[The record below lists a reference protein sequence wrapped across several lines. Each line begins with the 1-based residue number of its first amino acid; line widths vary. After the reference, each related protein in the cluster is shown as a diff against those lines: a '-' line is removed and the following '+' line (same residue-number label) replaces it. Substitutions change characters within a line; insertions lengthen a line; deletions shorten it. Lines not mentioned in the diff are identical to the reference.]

1 MKSKFFAFLTV
12 LFLTT
17 AAFAQTVRI
26 TGTVTD
32 NYGPVIGA
40 SVIESGTQNGASTD
54 MDGNFVLNVRPG
66 ATIEISSIGYKTQVI
81 PIGDRTVFNVFLE
94 EDAEFLEET
103 VVVGYGVQKKKLVTG
118 STVQVKGE
126 ELAKL
131 NATNALGAMQSSS
144 PGVSIMSTSGQPGSG
159 YNVNIR
165 GMGTIGSY
173 APLYVIDGVAGGSI
187 NSLNASDIESIDV
200 LKDAASCAIYGA
212 RGANGVI
219 LITTKQ
225 GKSGSISVTYDGFY
239 GIQNVQKMP
248 EFLNA
253 QQYMDIQDQVNFNMG
268 KPTIDWAGILNPSLY
283 NSVKDGSFVGTNWLD
298 VIRNV
303 NAPNQN
309 HAINIVGGS
318 EMSKFSMGVSYAHQE
333 GIFGNPVAS
342 NYKRMTA
349 RLNSDHVLWQKDG
362 LDIISVGENLTFTQS
377 ANSGIGTGNHYWNDI
392 FNMLSANPLVPVFM
406 PDGSY
411 TEYDWLR
418 QSGLWNLV
426 STISNPVAEM
436 IYSSRGNNGSHDYS
450 LRMSANLRVQP
461 IKGLT
466 WKSQFNYGL
475 SSGTYR
481 QYSMIYKLTDQSFKD
496 TDSVSQ
502 SAYAGWDWSWENT
515 VNYVFDIAGKHHF
528 DALVGNTLQHSG
540 FGESVGAA
548 NTTSNWPNSWTYAYV
563 GNTSGDPTLGDISGS
578 TWGDS
583 GLVSFFGRVNYN
595 YDERYMLS
603 LILRHDGS
611 SNFMRGHRWGTF
623 PSVSAGWVISNEP
636 WWTHNHV
643 VDFLKLRGSW
653 GQNGNCNIDN
663 FQYLSTISVGAAD
676 GGYSFYTGPTS
687 QNSGTGA
694 YADKLANPDITWE
707 TSQQLDLGFDAR
719 LFSSR
724 LNVAFDWYQ
733 KDTKNWL
740 VNAPIMGHFGANA
753 PYINGGDVRNSGVEL
768 ALNWNEVRN
777 PDFSYSF
784 GVNAAYNKNRVTR
797 IANDEGIIHGGTNV
811 VQGIAEMYRAQ
822 VGYPIGYFWTYKTD
836 GVFQNQDEIDAW
848 KAAGKGTIV
857 DNIVPGDLKFVD
869 LNNDGIISDLDKTMT
884 GDPNP
889 DWNVGLNFSVFF
901 KGFDLGMS
909 AYGMFGHQ
917 VFRAYRRYT
926 DSQWNNYTTEVYDY
940 WHGEGTSNHY
950 PRLVA
955 GTNYNYV
962 NNTDIF
968 IENADF
974 FRIQTVTFGYD
985 FKHLWKNAPFEK
997 AHLYFQAQNP
1007 WVFTKYKGLDPE
1019 VGTSSG
1025 FSSWA
1030 KGIDLG
1036 YYPQARSFVVGLNLA
1051 FGGPRKGAGP
1061 AQTDYAATYV
1071 PERIVEKIVEKQV
1084 VKEVPVEVVKEV
1096 IKEVKV
1102 ASDFTGPYSDDLYF
1116 VIGKADIRPDEAF
1129 KLGRIAQILKDNP
1142 DATISVTGYADSGTG
1157 NATIN
1162 NDLSQRRAQVVID
1175 MLKQAG
1181 ISASRIISKA
1191 IGGDRDASRSPE
1203 SNRVAVC
1210 IVK

>member
-1 MKSKFFAFLTV
+1 MKSKFFASLMFL
-12 LFLTT
+12 LIGW
-17 AAFAQTVRI
+17 AAMAQTVRI

-32 NYGPVIGA
+32 AIGPVVGA
-40 SVIESGTQNGASTD
+40 SIIESGTQNGAITD
-54 MDGNFVLNVRPG
+54 LDGNFTLTVQPG
-66 ATIEISSIGYKTQVI
+66 ASIEISSIGYVTQVI
-81 PIGDRTVFNVFLE
+81 AVGDQTVFNVMLE
-94 EDAEFLEET
+94 EDSQLLEEV
-103 VVVGYGVQKKKLVTG
+103 VVVGYGTQKKKLVTG
-118 STVQVKGE
+118 ATVQVKGDD
-126 ELAKL
+126 LAKL
-131 NATNALGAMQSSS
+131 NSTNALGAMQSST
-144 PGVSIMSTSGQPGSG
+144 PGVSIMSKSGQPGSG

-173 APLYVIDGVAGGSI
+173 EPLYVIDGVAGGSI
-187 NSLNASDIESIDV
+187 SSLNASDIESIDV

-219 LITTKQ
+219 LVTTKQ
-225 GKSGSISVTYDGFY
+225 GKSGNMTVTYDGFY
-239 GIQNVQKMP
+239 GVQNVQKMP

-268 KPTIDWAGILNPSLY
+268 KPTVDWAGILNPALY
-283 NSVKDGSFVGTNWLD
+283 NSIKDGSFKGTNWLD
-298 VIRNV
+298 LIRNV

-309 HAINIVGGS
+309 HAVNIVGGS
-318 EMSKFSMGVSYAHQE
+318 EYSKFSMGVSYANQE
-333 GIFGNPVAS
+333 GIFGKPVAS
-342 NYKRMTA
+342 DYSRITA
-349 RLNSDHVLWQKDG
+349 RLNSDHVLWRKGD
-362 LDIISVGENLTFTQS
+362 LDIISVGENITFTQS
-377 ANSGIGTGNHYWNDI
+377 RQSGIGTGNHYWNDI
-392 FNMLSANPLVPVFM
+392 FNMLSANPLVPAYTD
-406 PDGSY
+406 DGAY
-411 TEYDWLR
+411 TEYDYLKN
-418 QSGLWNLV
+418 SGVWNLV
-426 STISNPVAEM
+426 STISNPIAEM
-436 IYSSRGNNGSHDYS
+436 VYSSRGNNQSNDYS

-481 QYSMIYKLTDQSFKD
+481 QYSLIYKLTDQSFSD
-496 TDSVSQ
+496 TDAVSQ

-515 VNYVFDIAGKHHF
+515 INYIFTLGKKHHF
-528 DALVGNTLQHSG
+528 DALIGNTLQHSG
-540 FGESVGAA
+540 FGESVGAG
-548 NTTSNWPNSWTYAYV
+548 NTSSNWPNDWRYAYV
-563 GNTSGDPTLGDISGS
+563 GNTSGDPGLGDISGS

-583 GLVSFFGRVNYN
+583 GLVSFFGRIN
-595 YDERYMLS
+595 YDYAEKYMLS

-623 PSVSAGWVISNEP
+623 PSVSAGWVISNED
-636 WWTHNHV
+636 WWNPSFIN
-643 VDFLKLRGSW
+643 FLKLRGSW

-663 FQYLSTISVGAAD
+663 FQYLSTISVGNPT
-676 GGYSFYTGPTS
+676 GGYSFYTGPTA

-694 YADKLANPDITWE
+694 FADKLANPDITWE

-719 LFSSR
+719 LFNNK

-753 PYINGGDVRNSGVEL
+753 PYVNGGDVRNSGVEL
-768 ALNWNEVRN
+768 ALNWNDAVSQ
-777 PDFSYSF
+777 DFSYTI
-784 GVNAAYNKNRVTR
+784 GVNGAYNKNRVTR

-836 GVFQNQDEIDAW
+836 GVFQNQAEIDAW
-848 KAAGKGTIV
+848 KAQGLGTIV

-869 LNNDGIISDLDKTMT
+869 LNKDGVINDDDKTMT

-889 DWNVGLNFSVFF
+889 DWNVGLNLSFYF
-901 KGFDLGMS
+901 KGFDLGLS
-909 AYGMFGHQ
+909 GYGMFGQQ

-962 NNTDIF
+962 NNSDIF

-974 FRIQTVTFGYD
+974 FRIQTITLGYD
-985 FKHLWKNAPFEK
+985 FKRLFKNAPFGQCRV
-997 AHLYFQAQNP
+997 YVQAQNP
-1007 WVFTKYKGLDPE
+1007 FCFTKYKGMDPE

-1036 YYPQARSFVVGLNLA
+1036 YYPQSKGLLVGLNLS
-1051 FGGPRKGAGP
+1051 FGGARKAK
-1061 AQTDYAATYV
+1061 THEYV
-1071 PERIVEKIVEKQV
+1071 PERVVERVVEKEVIRK
-1084 VKEVPVEVVKEV
+1084 VPVEVVKEV
-1096 IKEVKV
+1096 KV
-1102 ASDFTGPYSDDLYF
+1102 PAKSEFKGPYTDDLF
-1116 VIGKADIRPDEAF
+1116 FIINKAEIRPDEAF
-1129 KLGRIAQILKDNP
+1129 KLGQIAQILKDNP
-1142 DATISVTGYADSGTG
+1142 DATITVTGYADSGTG
-1157 NATIN
+1157 NASIN
-1162 NDLSQRRAQVVID
+1162 QKLSEQRAQTVVD
-1175 MLKQAG
+1175 MLKKAG
-1181 ISASRIISKA
+1181 IAASRIISKA
-1191 IGGDRDASRSPE
+1191 IGGDRDAASSPE